1 MFNSWLSLTFKT
13 IQLAFEAQSVI
24 VLRLMRFAA
33 GGDRAQ
39 TEAHRMV
46 ADKIMAGIE
55 VQAVT
60 ASSVVS
66 DHKNAVVAGKV
77 LGVLKKRVRA
87 NKRRLSRR

>member
-33 GGDRAQ
+33 GGDGAQ
-39 TEAHRMV
+39 TEARRMIT
-46 ADKIMAGIE
+46 DKIMAGIE
-55 VQAVT
+55 AQSVT
-60 ASSVVS
+60 ASSVAS
-66 DHKNAVVAGKV
+66 GQKNTVVAGKV